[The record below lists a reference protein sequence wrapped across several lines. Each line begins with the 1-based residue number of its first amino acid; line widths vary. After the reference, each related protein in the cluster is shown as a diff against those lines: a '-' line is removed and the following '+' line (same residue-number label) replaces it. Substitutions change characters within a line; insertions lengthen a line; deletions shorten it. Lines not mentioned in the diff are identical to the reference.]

1 MFKITCHSLCLIEKA
16 LRQLEIGKL
25 MICKFGK
32 SVKVVSDFSALTDN
46 SSESSLGAKL
56 MNELTF
62 QQDKT
67 DLCNLLDVLGGKF
80 EEARY
85 TLSSGSSADQMLI
98 ILSDGRGV
106 MADGLE
112 RVKRSL
118 KRFKFQQIIVLFL
131 IIDNGEKSIMDIK
144 IAQFG
149 SDGSVNL
156 TPYMEQFPF
165 PFYAIINGITQLPA
179 AISNAIQQWFEF
191 TSR

>member
-1 MFKITCHSLCLIEKA
+1 
-16 LRQLEIGKL
+16 

-32 SVKVVSDFSALTDN
+32 NVKIISDFLMASDCSAN
-46 SSESSLGAKL
+46 NSLGRKL
-56 MNELTF
+56 INELQF

-67 DLCNLLDVLGGKF
+67 DLCNLLDVLSHKF

-85 TLSSGSSADQMLI
+85 ILSAGSTAKQMLI

-112 RVKRSL
+112 RVKNSL
-118 KRFKFQQIIVLFL
+118 KRLEFQQITVLFL

-144 IAQFG
+144 IAQFK

-156 TPYMEQFPF
+156 IPYLEHFPF
-165 PFYAIINGITQLPA
+165 PFYVIINGIKQLPL
-179 AISNAIQQWFEF
+179 AITNAIQQWFEF